1 MATSPDVGNKICFQ
15 ISAPRAP
22 KCGHGSRR
30 LRTKSEVWGVRRS
43 YRLPPEP
50 GNRFR
55 FVFVSC
61 VRAGEAKLRVREKS
75 ASLPLGLRVA
85 TFRAPAPLLSGSGFG
100 CKIVTTLA
108 FWAGFRSKKRV
119 LCTAHPLVC
128 TIKHEGSLAPGLF
141 SKSNFFDFGS

>member
-1 MATSPDVGNKICFQ
+1 M
-15 ISAPRAP
+15 
-22 KCGHGSRR
+22 RR
-30 LRTKSEVWGVRRS
+30 T

-61 VRAGEAKLRVREKS
+61 VRAGEAKLRGREKS

-85 TFRAPAPLLSGSGFG
+85 TFRAPLLLSGSGFG

-108 FWAGFRSKKRV
+108 FWAGFKSKKRV
-119 LCTAHPLVC
+119 LCSSHPLVC
-128 TIKHEGSLAPGLF
+128 TIKHEGSLPPGLF
-141 SKSNFFDFGS
+141 SKSHFFDFGS

>member
-1 MATSPDVGNKICFQ
+1 M
-15 ISAPRAP
+15 
-22 KCGHGSRR
+22 
-30 LRTKSEVWGVRRS
+30 RRS

-85 TFRAPAPLLSGSGFG
+85 TFRAPAAPPPPPVRVSGVKLSPLSRSGRILG
-100 CKIVTTLA
+100 
-108 FWAGFRSKKRV
+108 RKRA
-119 LCTAHPLVC
+119 LCVPRTCWFAR
-128 TIKHEGSLAPGLF
+128 
-141 SKSNFFDFGS
+141 

>member
-1 MATSPDVGNKICFQ
+1 M
-15 ISAPRAP
+15 
-22 KCGHGSRR
+22 
-30 LRTKSEVWGVRRS
+30 RRS

-85 TFRAPAPLLSGSGFG
+85 TFRAPAAPPVRVSGIKLSPLSRSGPILGQ
-100 CKIVTTLA
+100 KDV
-108 FWAGFRSKKRV
+108 FR
-119 LCTAHPLVC
+119 
-128 TIKHEGSLAPGLF
+128 APCARLF
-141 SKSNFFDFGS
+141 AR

>member
-1 MATSPDVGNKICFQ
+1 M
-15 ISAPRAP
+15 
-22 KCGHGSRR
+22 
-30 LRTKSEVWGVRRS
+30 RRS

-85 TFRAPAPLLSGSGFG
+85 TFRAPPPPAALRASGVKLSPLSRSGPILGR
-100 CKIVTTLA
+100 KDA
-108 FWAGFRSKKRV
+108 
-119 LCTAHPLVC
+119 LCVPRTRWFAR
-128 TIKHEGSLAPGLF
+128 
-141 SKSNFFDFGS
+141 